1 MNYLLHLHGR
11 YYFNRRVPLDLQEI
25 DPRVYVRSALKTDSK
40 REALQ
45 LIGSQN
51 ARLESYWKYLIEN
64 NLRHHTALWRDF
76 NRPSRLARFLVAGD
90 VTASMPSA
98 LSVTSKA
105 SIDGITQLVPM
116 NSAKLSNCLEKYWRF
131 EKPKTLNKSD
141 NQIRKWKNPRI
152 LAIKNLISCIGDKP
166 VATITREDMLSFRE
180 WWMERIAREEVTP
193 STVNKNLVLAKT
205 ILECVSDNLK
215 LELDMRHLFRKILLP
230 DDDQIRR
237 LPFES
242 QYIVDTLLNP
252 ENLKGL
258 NEQARWVLHAIAETG
273 AGISE
278 QVGLLPEDIILD
290 HEVPHIVIVPRHKK
304 ALKTKYRK
312 RSIPLVGYALE
323 AFKACPDGFTHYRDR
338 PDALSG
344 VLSSYLRENNLLPT
358 PHHTVYSLRH
368 SFQDRLLSVNAPDR
382 VQADLMGHKFNRPSY
397 GDGASLYQ
405 KLHWLN
411 KTKLMPQ
418 QQIQV

>member
-1 MNYLLHLHGR
+1 VNYLLHLHGR
-11 YYFNRRVPLDLQEI
+11 YYFNRRVPLDLKGI
-25 DPRVYVRSALKTDSK
+25 DSRIYVRTALKTDSK

-64 NLRHHTALWRDF
+64 NQRHHTALWRDF
-76 NRPSRLARFLVAGD
+76 NSPSRLARFLVTGD
-90 VTASMPSA
+90 NAPSIPYVVPTAPRPSVVEISQSPPA
-98 LSVTSKA
+98 
-105 SIDGITQLVPM
+105 
-116 NSAKLSNCLEKYWRF
+116 NNAKLSNCLEKYWRF

-152 LAIKNLISCIGDKP
+152 LAIKNLISCIGDRP
-166 VATITREDMLSFRE
+166 VAAITREDMLSFRE
-180 WWMERIAREEVTP
+180 WWMERVAREEVGP
-193 STVNKNLVLAKT
+193 LTVNKNMILTKT
-205 ILECVSDNLK
+205 ILESLNDNLA
-215 LELDMRHLFRKILLP
+215 LGLDIRHMFRKMLLQN
-230 DDDQIRR
+230 DTQLRR

-242 QYIVDTLLNP
+242 QYIVETLLNP

-397 GDGASLYQ
+397 GDGASLKQ
-405 KLHWLN
+405 KLEWLAKIQL
-411 KTKLMPQ
+411 KTR
-418 QQIQV
+418 